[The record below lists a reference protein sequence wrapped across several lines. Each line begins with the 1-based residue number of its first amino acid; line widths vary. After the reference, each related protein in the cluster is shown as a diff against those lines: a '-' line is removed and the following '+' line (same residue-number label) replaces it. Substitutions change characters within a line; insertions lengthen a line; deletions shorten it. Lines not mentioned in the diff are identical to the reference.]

1 MLFKSPYSP
10 TRASNRTIIALT
22 LREPPETNS
31 RAKPMTRVHARE
43 ERGQRPTESCQLERR
58 VAVGRRSRAEAVYV
72 NGLRRGP
79 RRRANARFQN
89 DALTLNRRP
98 VVEEAKVT
106 FEGREGLFTTVERG
120 QRLGGF
126 LQSRPSNERTNG
138 QFSSR
143 LTPLYQSQHIH
154 TEWQTCS
161 THSLSE
167 RTDSNFSAAVSCG
180 RRECARIS
188 RSDTAMT
195 RIRPNAPRGHWK
207 QQEREGEAKCRS
219 TPSEQTTVW

>member
-1 MLFKSPYSP
+1 
-10 TRASNRTIIALT
+10 
-22 LREPPETNS
+22 
-31 RAKPMTRVHARE
+31 MTRVHARE
-43 ERGQRPTESCQLERR
+43 ERGQRPTKSCQLERR
-58 VAVGRRSRAEAVYV
+58 IARAEAVYV

-138 QFSSR
+138 QFSVH
-143 LTPLYQSQHIH
+143 LTPPYQSQHIH
-154 TEWQTCS
+154 TDWLTCY
-161 THSLSE
+161 TE

-195 RIRPNAPRGHWK
+195 RIRPNAPRGHWE
-207 QQEREGEAKCRS
+207 QQGREGGRGQMPFNAIGANYRVVTRRRCHRR
-219 TPSEQTTVW
+219 VGV